1 VTTQTVHANIL
12 WRPVQQ
18 MQLGWEVMWGQYDFD
33 GGDFGFA
40 SSPDRKDDAI
50 RAQFGAWFFF

>member
-18 MQLGWEVMWGQYDFD
+18 MQLGWEVMWGEYDFD
-33 GGDFGFA
+33 GGFFGA
-40 SSPDRKDDAI
+40 GGAKKSDDAI

>member
-1 VTTQTVHANIL
+1 MHANIL

-18 MQLGWEVMWGQYDFD
+18 MQLGWEVMWGQYDIDSDDDFFV
-33 GGDFGFA
+33 GD
-40 SSPDRKDDAI
+40 DKDDAI

>member
-1 VTTQTVHANIL
+1 MVQTLHANIL

-18 MQLGWEVMWGQYDFD
+18 MQLGWEVMWGEYDFD
-33 GGDFGFA
+33 GSVFMNTRGGRR
-40 SSPDRKDDAI
+40 SEDAM

>member
-1 VTTQTVHANIL
+1 VQTVHANIL

-18 MQLGWEVMWGQYDFD
+18 MQLGWEVMWGEYDFD
-33 GGDFGFA
+33 TGPGFSGA
-40 SSPDRKDDAI
+40 FAKESDDAI